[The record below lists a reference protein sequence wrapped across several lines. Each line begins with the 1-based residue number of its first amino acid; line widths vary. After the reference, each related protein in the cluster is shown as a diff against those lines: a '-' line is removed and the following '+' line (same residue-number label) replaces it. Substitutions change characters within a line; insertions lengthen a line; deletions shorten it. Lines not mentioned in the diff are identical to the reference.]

1 MNRFARSV
9 RVNPMKLFKTAV
21 CLSILALRKTIL
33 RTFTLTLLLI
43 TIALTTSIAPAWA
56 EFQTEQVN
64 GQMLYKSWQT
74 FYDIDR
80 HSWKAIAFRQV
91 GDLGITSVYLRLITF
106 PGTTNVDHGKSLTL
120 LRPDAEPL
128 LLADETA
135 AIAPNAPL
143 YPNVAQYDLSLILS
157 QLDPAQPVRLSL
169 PVVNGQP
176 ILLKVPPGAIREWQ
190 AIATC
195 FTMDCLL
202 EN

>member
-1 MNRFARSV
+1 MELLNLNVVLRFAFS
-9 RVNPMKLFKTAV
+9 M
-21 CLSILALRKTIL
+21 
-33 RTFTLTLLLI
+33 LLVI
-43 TIALTTSIAPAWA
+43 AIALTPIAPAWA

-80 HSWKAIAFRQV
+80 HSWKAIAFRQI
-91 GDLGITSVYLRLITF
+91 GDLGITPVYLRLITF
-106 PGTTNVDHGKSLTL
+106 PGTANVDHEKSLTL

-135 AIAPNAPL
+135 AIASNAPL

-157 QLDPAQPVRLSL
+157 QLDPTQPIRLSL
-169 PVVNGQP
+169 PAVNGQP

-195 FTMDCLL
+195 ATMDCVL

>member
-1 MNRFARSV
+1 MGLLNLRNIRRLA
-9 RVNPMKLFKTAV
+9 A
-21 CLSILALRKTIL
+21 SILLMIAIA
-33 RTFTLTLLLI
+33 LI
-43 TIALTTSIAPAWA
+43 TPISSAWA

-74 FYDIDR
+74 LYDIDR

-91 GDLGITSVYLRLITF
+91 GDLGITPVYLRLITF
-106 PGTTNVDHGKSLTL
+106 PGSATVDHGRSLTL

-135 AIAPNAPL
+135 LISPNSPL

-157 QLDPAQPVRLSL
+157 QLDSTQPIRLSL
-169 PVVNGQP
+169 PVIDGEL
-176 ILLKVPPGAIREWQ
+176 ILLKVPPVAIQEWQ

-195 FTMDCLL
+195 ATMDCTL

>member
-1 MNRFARSV
+1 MNSLRSV
-9 RVNPMKLFKTAV
+9 IRIATLCLFLVA
-21 CLSILALRKTIL
+21 
-33 RTFTLTLLLI
+33 
-43 TIALTTSIAPAWA
+43 IALVTPITPAWA

-74 FYDIDR
+74 LYDIDR

-91 GDLGITSVYLRLITF
+91 GDLGITPVYLRLITF
-106 PGTTNVDHGKSLTL
+106 PGSATVDHGRSLTL

-135 AIAPNAPL
+135 LISPNSPL

-157 QLDPAQPVRLSL
+157 QLDPTQPIRLSL
-169 PVVNGQP
+169 PVVDGNP
-176 ILLKVPPGAIREWQ
+176 ILLKVPPVAIQEWQ

-195 FTMDCLL
+195 ATMDCSL